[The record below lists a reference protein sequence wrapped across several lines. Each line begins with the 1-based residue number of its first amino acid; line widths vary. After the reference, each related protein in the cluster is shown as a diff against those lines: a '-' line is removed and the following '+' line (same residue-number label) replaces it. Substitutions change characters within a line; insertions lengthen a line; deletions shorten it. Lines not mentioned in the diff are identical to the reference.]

1 MDMELHEKVA
11 WITGATGA
19 IGREI
24 ALALARGVKVA
35 ISARSEAELGN

>member
-24 ALALARGVKVA
+24 ALAFAREGQ
-35 ISARSEAELGN
+35 SRHLC